1 MDYALPVGIAVFAW
15 WSSTIV
21 VMYRAGLPEGS
32 YIATLAGATAALGA
46 GLAALA
52 GSVSTDGVAGVY
64 LGFFAGLLIWA
75 WHEVSYLFGFISGPQ
90 TEPCPPDVRGWQR
103 FVLGVRTCVY
113 HELLIVATAA
123 MLAVVT
129 WNGANR
135 IALWTF
141 CILWLMRW
149 SVKLN
154 IFLGVRNLHFEYL
167 PPHLG
172 YLSTFVRKRSMN
184 ELFPLSM
191 IISVAAFLLL
201 VAAASAA
208 PATSAAGV
216 GATLLATLLALAIFE
231 HGLLV
236 VNLDDGFLWRLGL
249 RSRGDGGAAPG

>member
-1 MDYALPVGIAVFAW
+1 
-15 WSSTIV
+15 
-21 VMYRAGLPEGS
+21 MYRAGLPEGS
-32 YIATLAGATAALGA
+32 YVATLAGATVALGA
-46 GLAALA
+46 GLMALA
-52 GSVSTDGVAGVY
+52 GSTTAEGATGAY

-75 WHEVSYLFGFISGPQ
+75 WHEVSYLFGFVTGPRP
-90 TEPCPPDVRGWQR
+90 EPCPPGVRGWKR
-103 FVLGVRTCVY
+103 FVLGIRTCVY

-123 MLAVVT
+123 VLAAVT
-129 WNGANR
+129 WNTGNR

-141 CILWLMRW
+141 CVLWLMRW

-191 IISVAAFLLL
+191 IVSLGTFLLL
-201 VAAASAA
+201 VAAAIGA
-208 PATSAAGV
+208 PATSAGGV
-216 GATLLATLLALAIFE
+216 GATLLATLLGLAILE

-236 VNLDDGFLWRLGL
+236 VNLDDSFLWRLGL
-249 RSRGDGGAAPG
+249 RSREDGGAATG

>member
-1 MDYALPVGIAVFAW
+1 MTRRPDHWILALVLF
-15 WSSTIV
+15 
-21 VMYRAGLPEGS
+21 L
-32 YIATLAGATAALGA
+32 ATAALGA

-52 GSVSTDGVAGVY
+52 GSVSTEGAAGAY

-75 WHEVSYLFGFISGPQ
+75 WHEVSYLFGFVTGPQ
-90 TEPCPPDVRGWQR
+90 TEPCPPDVRGWKR

-123 MLAVVT
+123 MLAVLT
-129 WNGANR
+129 WNGTNR

-141 CILWLMRW
+141 SVLWLMRW

-191 IISVAAFLLL
+191 FVSIAAFLLL
-201 VAAASAA
+201 VAAAVGA
-208 PATSAAGV
+208 PASSASAV
-216 GATLLATLLALAIFE
+216 GATLLATLLALAIIE

-236 VNLDDGFLWRLGL
+236 VNFDDSFLWRLGL
-249 RSRGDGGAAPG
+249 RSRRDGGTAPG